1 MRTNR
6 SRNCTRRLVP
16 ETGSSRNLGF
26 RRAYR
31 TAVRTLFAFSVLL
44 MSFMASAQEDAQPW
58 VRFGKDPSLQ
68 PIGAKVRLM
77 VDSTGQMDVLRVMQ
91 EGEFRSTT
99 FAVPNLGVSRA
110 AHWAKFSMVN
120 IHPEEEPC
128 LLVDFPEIEELDV
141 YLADASG
148 VKLLRSAGQSRKVDP
163 KLQSAPSFTIP
174 LDVPFGGMA
183 TVYVRAKGD
192 KQLQLPLYVITR
204 NENSK
209 IELDRNIF
217 LGIYCGIMLA
227 MILYNLFLYFSVM
240 DRKNLYYV
248 VAITFSLITQLSFTG
263 YLGYYFFPSLPW
275 ASMHSSLV
283 LTVCTAISANLF
295 MDLFIGARKHVRHF
309 LPVLYS
315 FFALMGLGVLLDLLG
330 FRVAAYLLVQLLS
343 FVLAI
348 FTLVVAIMVNRT
360 GERSARFFLIAWCVF
375 LTGIVVFVAKD
386 WGVVPYN
393 DLTKYMMSIGS
404 AVEVLLLSLGLA
416 DRINVLR
423 REKDRSQADA
433 LRTAHEKAVL
443 VREQNVILELKVAE
457 RTHALQES
465 NDHLKQTQSQ
475 LVSAEKMA
483 SLGQL
488 TAGIAHEINNPI
500 NFISSSIPPL
510 KRDLGDL
517 REVLDAYR
525 EATKGQSA
533 LAPVHD
539 MERRIGL
546 EETVREVEEILAAL
560 ENGAARTSE
569 IVRGLRTFSR
579 LDEDDLKEADIN
591 ESLRGTVVV
600 LGPQFRDAVK
610 VDYDMH
616 ELPMLECYPGKL
628 NQLFMNLLNN
638 AAHAVKK
645 QHGAQGGVVRIT
657 TKQVD
662 GQVTVAIA
670 DNGVGMDGSVQSR
683 LFEPF
688 FTTKDVGE
696 GTGLGLSIAKGIV
709 DKHHGSITVQSEPG
723 KGTIFTVSIPVNQ
736 PRQLAK
742 SA

>member
-6 SRNCTRRLVP
+6 SRNCARLPAPEIGTGCNPVFRLAYNGVVKTLLALPLLLVP
-16 ETGSSRNLGF
+16 
-26 RRAYR
+26 
-31 TAVRTLFAFSVLL
+31 
-44 MSFMASAQEDAQPW
+44 FMASAQEDMGPW
-58 VRFGKDPSLQ
+58 VRFGKDRSLD
-68 PIGAKVRLM
+68 PIGTKVRLM
-77 VDSTGQMDVLRVMQ
+77 EDPTAQMDIMRVIK
-91 EGEFRSTT
+91 EGEFRATD
-99 FAVPNLGVSRA
+99 FAVPNLGVSGA
-110 AHWAKFSMVN
+110 AHWAKFSLVN
-120 IHPEEEPC
+120 IHPDEVPC

-141 YLADASG
+141 YLVDATG
-148 VKLLRSAGQSRKVDP
+148 VQKLRSVGQSRKVDT

-174 LDVPFGGMA
+174 LDIPFGGIA
-183 TVYVRAKGD
+183 TVYVRAKGE
-192 KQLQLPLYVITR
+192 KQMQLPLYVITR

-227 MILYNLFLYFSVM
+227 MILYNLFLFFSVM
-240 DRKNLYYV
+240 DRKSLYYV

-295 MDLFIGARKHVRHF
+295 MDLFIGARQHVRHF
-309 LPVLYS
+309 LPVLYG
-315 FFALMGLGVLLDLLG
+315 FFALMGLGVLLDLVG
-330 FRVAAYLLVQLLS
+330 FRIAAYLLIQLLS

-348 FTLVVAIMVNRT
+348 YTLVVAIVVNRT
-360 GERSARFFLIAWCVF
+360 GERSAKFFLIAWCVF

-386 WGVVPYN
+386 WGLVPYN
-393 DLTKYMMSIGS
+393 DFTKYMMSIGS

-433 LRTAHEKAVL
+433 LRTAQEKAVM

-457 RTHALQES
+457 RTHALQAS
-465 NDHLKQTQSQ
+465 NDHLKQAQSQ

-517 REVLDAYR
+517 REILDAYR
-525 EATKGQSA
+525 EATKGQAA

-539 MERRIGL
+539 MEQRIGL

-579 LDEDDLKEADIN
+579 LDEDDLKESNVN

-600 LGPQFRDAVK
+600 LGPQFKDAVE
-610 VDYDMH
+610 VVYDLQ
-616 ELPMLECYPGKL
+616 ELPPMECYPGKL

-638 AAHAVKK
+638 AAHAVKV
-645 QHGAQGGVVRIT
+645 QHGAQGGVVRIST
-657 TKQVD
+657 NLVE
-662 GQVTVAIA
+662 GQVQVAIA
-670 DNGVGMDGSVQSR
+670 DNGVGMDESVRNR

-709 DKHHGSITVQSEPG
+709 DKHHGSIHVQSERG
-723 KGTIFTVSIPVNQ
+723 KGTIFTVSIPVHQ